1 MKYLKHFESNTFE
14 FSDIKDILLELE
26 DSRIYGS
33 IETTPSRTYGGKSK
47 TYIGF
52 YLKDFSDYDGFHF
65 NEISDC
71 VFRLKD
77 YLGDNIKSCSILLVE
92 DKEKHFMG
100 VFSKSPTEY
109 SQVSDSRKEIE
120 LNDESKLITLLGGKS
135 IENLIIQ
142 LK

>member
-1 MKYLKHFESNTFE
+1 MKHLKYFESNNFD

-26 DSRIYGS
+26 DSRINGS
-33 IETTPSRTYGGKSK
+33 IEKIKSS

-52 YLKDFSDYDGFHF
+52 YLRDIYDYDGFNF

-92 DKEKHFMG
+92 DKEKHFRVYG
-100 VFSKSPTEY
+100 ASNWNR
-109 SQVSDSRKEIE
+109 SRKEIE
-120 LNDESKLITLLGGKS
+120 LNDESKIINLLDGKS

>member
-1 MKYLKHFESNTFE
+1 LN
-14 FSDIKDILLELE
+14 LLELE
-26 DSRIYGS
+26 DSRISGS
-33 IETTPSRTYGGKSK
+33 IEKIKSS

-52 YLKDFSDYDGFHF
+52 YLKDIYDYDGFNF

-92 DKEKHFMG
+92 DKEKHFMVYG
-100 VFSKSPTEY
+100 ASNW
-109 SQVSDSRKEIE
+109 DSARKEIE
-120 LNDESKLITLLGGKS
+120 LNDESKIINLLDGES